1 MFVPLLVLR
10 NAFRHRL
17 RTTLTV
23 VGIIVAIT
31 AFGLLRTIVDAWYAG
46 ANASS
51 SARLVTRSS
60 VSLVFSLPLTYAQKI
75 RQVPGVTSVAWANW
89 FGGVYVSE
97 RNFFAAVRDQ
107 RRELS
112 RHVSGVRAA
121 RRRAQGVPR
130 RPRRRDRRAQ
140 ARRQV
145 RLEGRRPDSAARH
158 DLSGHV
164 DVHAARH
171 LRRRRSGTDTSTF
184 FFHFDYL
191 NESIKRLYPRRGD
204 QAGVFVEQLR
214 DPEEAAAVSQAI
226 DTTFRN
232 SLAETLTETEKAF
245 QLGFVA
251 MSEAI
256 LLAIQA
262 VSYVVIVIIMA
273 VMANTMAMTARERYG
288 EYATFKALGFSNG
301 FVAMLIFAESLGIA
315 LLGGLL
321 GVAFTF
327 PMADVFASSVGS
339 ILTGFKVSGE
349 TIVMQVGAA
358 LVIGVVA
365 AAVPAWNAARI
376 RIVDGLR
383 AIGDVARLHVQL
395 RPRSSAATRRRTPMA
410 IPLNY
415 IARNMVA
422 RRLTTALTAGGMAL
436 VVYVFATVL
445 MLAAGLE
452 KTLVATGQDDNV
464 VVIRRSSQTEVQSG
478 IDRLQAGIVESY
490 RISWRAARMKSACD
504 HVAPGD
510 L

>member
-23 VGIIVAIT
+23 IGIIVAIT

-60 VSLVFSLPLTYAQKI
+60 VSLVFSLPLNYAPKI
-75 RQVPGVTSVAWANW
+75 RQVPGVSSVAWANW

-97 RNFFAAVRDQ
+97 RNFFPQFAISGGSYLDVYPEFLLPDAERKAFLADRVGAIAGRKLADKYGWKVGDQ
-107 RRELS
+107 I
-112 RHVSGVRAA
+112 
-121 RRRAQGVPR
+121 P
-130 RPRRRDRRAQ
+130 
-140 ARRQV
+140 
-145 RLEGRRPDSAARH
+145 
-158 DLSGHV
+158 
-164 DVHAARH
+164 
-171 LRRRRSGTDTSTF
+171 LRGTIYPGTWTFTLRGIYDGAESGTDTSTF

-204 QAGVFVEQLR
+204 QAGVFIEQLR
-214 DPEEAAAVSQAI
+214 NPEEAAAVSEAI

-315 LLGGLL
+315 MLGGLL

-327 PMADVFASSVGS
+327 PMAEAFASLVGS
-339 ILTGFKVSGE
+339 ILTGFKISE
-349 TIVMQVGAA
+349 TTVILQLAA
-358 LVIGVVA
+358 AWVIGLVA
-365 AAVPAWNAARI
+365 AAVPAWNAARV

-383 AIGDVARLHVQL
+383 AIG
-395 RPRSSAATRRRTPMA
+395 
-410 IPLNY
+410 
-415 IARNMVA
+415 
-422 RRLTTALTAGGMAL
+422 
-436 VVYVFATVL
+436 
-445 MLAAGLE
+445 
-452 KTLVATGQDDNV
+452 
-464 VVIRRSSQTEVQSG
+464 
-478 IDRLQAGIVESY
+478 
-490 RISWRAARMKSACD
+490 
-504 HVAPGD
+504 
-510 L
+510 